1 MEDIQTVL
9 MQRELL
15 VFSAPAFPRL
25 CPRQNRV
32 ADGSNNQLGEACP
45 PCTAQT
51 GIGDRTRRL
60 PCTGLSLAPS
70 RTFQPPGSLKQH
82 HWLPGRVKFDKKF
95 VVRRP
100 AQTAALSVVTIDSRS
115 WSLRKS

>member
-1 MEDIQTVL
+1 MEGIQTVL

-15 VFSAPAFPRL
+15 VFSAPAFPLL
-25 CPRQNRV
+25 CPRQSRV
-32 ADGSNNQLGEACP
+32 ADGSNNQLGEACT

-51 GIGDRTRRL
+51 GIGDRMRLL

-70 RTFQPPGSLKQH
+70 RTFQPSRFTQTTSLPTRTRKVR
-82 HWLPGRVKFDKKF
+82 LE
-95 VVRRP
+95 VRRP
-100 AQTAALSVVTIDSRS
+100 AQTAAISVVTIDSRS